1 MGFSVTYVKGK
12 DCFSHFISSRVFSA
26 AIYCSKKFRNLAMA
40 QPCAMDMQNN
50 WYSSPHLNGGAEP
63 SGIQAGQTGN
73 LTQLSSVV
81 AKMLEMQT
89 SIARIVFFFFP
100 FFICQQS
107 RKTMEE
113 KLNEKRQE
121 LHPPPE
127 FSDEDRRAYGIA
139 MVLYKDCEE

>member
-50 WYSSPHLNGGAEP
+50 WYSSLHLNGGAEP

-89 SIARIVFFFFP
+89 SIARIVFFFP

>member
-89 SIARIVFFFFP
+89 SIARIVFFFP